1 MPWRHWSAW
10 RQSTDT
16 RGAMADPSPNDKR
29 AQLLQDEKWLNGGE
43 LARQNANEGDPTPT
57 AAAANETLQTI
68 AGMMGN
74 VLEWYDFALFGF
86 FSDVIATVFFPP
98 SDEYDQDGDGVPD
111 MGGEID
117 TNNLVRS
124 FAVYGGAFL
133 MRPVGGLVIGF
144 IGDRWGRKQA
154 LVLSLFLMAFP
165 TFLMG
170 CLPTYQA
177 VGSLSTILLVVC
189 RLLQGMSVGGQ
200 LPASLIYTVEM
211 RPQAHWGY
219 YGALVMM
226 AANCGTLAGN
236 LVGAVMRSVL
246 TDEELIEWGWRLP
259 FLSGILIAFV
269 AMYLRDY
276 GKEHNPNSNEYGED
290 NEDDENNEKHHL
302 GEVFKRENL
311 PALGAATL
319 TPTLYGAGFYLT
331 FVWMAIYMG
340 VLLEEPIEHSFWIN
354 AGALLFGVIIPM
366 PIAGILSDRL
376 GRSRTMMLG
385 AYGLAIF
392 GPVMIKLISTGKA
405 FNAFFAQWTLGVF
418 ISIFGGPMNAWLVES
433 FPPKVRLTSAAL
445 GYDLAH
451 CTASAFSPLVATV
464 LVKDFGSTSV
474 GLMYPFF
481 ALLAIC
487 GMHLSNRIHKDG
499 GVETLETEMSAGVE
513 NAEKKVYTVT

>member
-1 MPWRHWSAW
+1 
-10 RQSTDT
+10 
-16 RGAMADPSPNDKR
+16 
-29 AQLLQDEKWLNGGE
+29 
-43 LARQNANEGDPTPT
+43 
-57 AAAANETLQTI
+57 
-68 AGMMGN
+68 
-74 VLEWYDFALFGF
+74 
-86 FSDVIATVFFPP
+86 
-98 SDEYDQDGDGVPD
+98 
-111 MGGEID
+111 
-117 TNNLVRS
+117 
-124 FAVYGGAFL
+124 
-133 MRPVGGLVIGF
+133 
-144 IGDRWGRKQA
+144 
-154 LVLSLFLMAFP
+154 
-165 TFLMG
+165 
-170 CLPTYQA
+170 
-177 VGSLSTILLVVC
+177 
-189 RLLQGMSVGGQ
+189 
-200 LPASLIYTVEM
+200 
-211 RPQAHWGY
+211 
-219 YGALVMM
+219 
-226 AANCGTLAGN
+226 
-236 LVGAVMRSVL
+236 
-246 TDEELIEWGWRLP
+246 
-259 FLSGILIAFV
+259 
-269 AMYLRDY
+269 
-276 GKEHNPNSNEYGED
+276 
-290 NEDDENNEKHHL
+290 
-302 GEVFKRENL
+302 
-311 PALGAATL
+311 
-319 TPTLYGAGFYLT
+319 
-331 FVWMAIYMG
+331 MG